1 MAFYGRFLTG
11 GLTEK
16 IDMGYNMNFGQKNDG
31 LTRRKRD
38 VMEKKLMLII
48 NPAAGRSGYKIDL
61 GDALQTLDNGGYR
74 TTLFFTS
81 APGDATAYAAKYAA
95 QYDTVACVG
104 GDGTLSEVIAGL
116 MQVKYPPK
124 LGYIPMGTAN
134 DVATTLALPKND
146 TVSAARRILYGE
158 PHPFDVGGFGE
169 DKYFA
174 YIAAF
179 GAFTEV
185 SYATPQNQKKVL
197 GHLAY
202 VLQGMV
208 QLPKIEVYKTRVEYD
223 GGQVEANLIYGS
235 MSNST
240 SVAGIVRLRE
250 EMVCLG
256 DGMSELVLV
265 KDPGSVEGL
274 GDIVSSVL
282 MQRYDSDKLII
293 LHTKKARFTFEKP
306 VAWTRDGESGGEYQ
320 EIELRNYKAPIEII
334 F

>member
-1 MAFYGRFLTG
+1 M
-11 GLTEK
+11 
-16 IDMGYNMNFGQKNDG
+16 Q
-31 LTRRKRD
+31 
-38 VMEKKLMLII
+38 KKLMLII
-48 NPAAGRSGYKIDL
+48 NPAAGRGGYKLNL
-61 GDALQTLDNGGYR
+61 GEALQTLDNGGYHS
-74 TTLFFTS
+74 TLFFTRGC
-81 APGDATAYAAKYAA
+81 GDATELAA
-95 QYDTVACVG
+95 QYAAEFDTVACIG

-116 MQVKYPPK
+116 MKLENPPK

-134 DVATTLALPKND
+134 DVATTLGLPKND
-146 TVSAARRILYGE
+146 TVGAAKRILSGE
-158 PHPFDVGGFGE
+158 PHPFDVGGFGK

-185 SYATPQNQKKVL
+185 SYATPQTQKKRL

-202 VLQGMV
+202 VLQGAA

-223 GGQVEANLIYGS
+223 DGVIEANLVYGS

-265 KDPGSVEGL
+265 KDPGSVEGF
-274 GDIVSSVL
+274 GNIVTSVL
-282 MQRYDSDKLII
+282 SQRFDSDKLLI
-293 LHTKKARFTFEKP
+293 LHTKRARFIFEKP
-306 VAWTRDGESGGEYQ
+306 VAWTRDGEAGGAYQ
-320 EIELRNYKAPIEII
+320 EVELCNYEAPIEFI

>member
-1 MAFYGRFLTG
+1 M
-11 GLTEK
+11 
-16 IDMGYNMNFGQKNDG
+16 Q
-31 LTRRKRD
+31 
-38 VMEKKLMLII
+38 KKLMLII
-48 NPAAGRSGYKIDL
+48 NPAAGRGGYKLNL
-61 GDALQTLDNGGYR
+61 GEALQTLDNGGYR
-74 TTLFFTS
+74 STLFFTCGS
-81 APGDATAYAAKYAA
+81 GEATKFAAEHAA
-95 QYDTVACVG
+95 EYDTVACIG

-116 MQVKYPPK
+116 MRLENPPK

-134 DVATTLALPKND
+134 DVATTLGLPKND
-146 TVSAARRILYGE
+146 TVGAAKRILSGQ

-185 SYATPQNQKKVL
+185 SYATPQTQKKRL

-202 VLQGMV
+202 VLQGAA

-223 GGQVEANLIYGS
+223 DGVIEANLVYGS

-265 KDPGSVEGL
+265 KDPGSMEGL
-274 GDIVSSVL
+274 GNIVTSVL
-282 MQRYDSDKLII
+282 SQRFDSDKLLI
-293 LHTKKARFTFEKP
+293 LHTKRARFTFEKP
-306 VAWTRDGESGGEYQ
+306 VAWTRDGEEGGNYQ
-320 EIELRNYKAPIEII
+320 DIQCYNISAPIK
-334 F
+334 FVF